1 MKNSDISPIIL
12 RPWPIPLV
20 TNNDGRVQLAESNF
34 PAYRTKIYGG
44 QHIQIHQKFGW
55 NFRFFKIFWLGH
67 KILWLGNPPS
77 LWISYLITGNLWKNY
92 YFPLGYLLLPHFHLP
107 ANSFDAFN
115 LVIGLLEALMLAN
128 FLFLWAQ
135 VALWQSRLPLLR
147 WVAMADRDG
156 SAASPVPSSK
166 CSETHSVI

>member
-55 NFRFFKIFWLGH
+55 NFRFFKIFSLGH

-107 ANSFDAFN
+107 SQQFWCLQFGHWLAWGTHARQLSF
-115 LVIGLLEALMLAN
+115 LVGP
-128 FLFLWAQ
+128 
-135 VALWQSRLPLLR
+135 SPGPRPY
-147 WVAMADRDG
+147 DRVG
-156 SAASPVPSSK
+156 
-166 CSETHSVI
+166 CHCFGG